1 MKKKTKTKKLDHEC
15 EHAVKTLTIHYGLGH
30 IMSTRKAP
38 RLLGWWFR
46 RAWQY
51 NLGIPGYLSSLKDFF
66 AVMSHIEMH
75 SAQRCVFPVCFR
87 WIHYCHSSKSTGKE
101 TGKTHLC
108 AVHWSTLVLDVH
120 FKLFVILFKCNGYVL
135 FEFPFVR
142 AMTPKIRYC
151 DFSIEAGPQFCVLV

>member
-66 AVMSHIEMH
+66 AVMSHIEMQ
-75 SAQRCVFPVCFR
+75 SALVDLSTRRAFLT
-87 WIHYCHSSKSTGKE
+87 ICHSFQMQWLCIIWIS
-101 TGKTHLC
+101 LC
-108 AVHWSTLVLDVH
+108 ARDDTQNPLLRFLHRSWPTVLR
-120 FKLFVILFKCNGYVL
+120 FGIKM
-135 FEFPFVR
+135 VR
-142 AMTPKIRYC
+142 YDMLSL
-151 DFSIEAGPQFCVLV
+151 SIF